1 MALDPV
7 WFGILSTEMMF
18 PMLRDPILAN
28 ADQVASA
35 GSFWWIP
42 GWILGKY
49 RSSLEEYEGI
59 GTGDPEKW
67 WSLCPWRC

>member
-35 GSFWWIP
+35 GSFWLDTRLDIRE
-42 GWILGKY
+42 I
-49 RSSLEEYEGI
+49 
-59 GTGDPEKW
+59 
-67 WSLCPWRC
+67 